1 MKYILMSLALAFL
14 ITGCASKNADRPGQ
28 GSYTEG
34 SNDRYNASRVTG
46 NLRSGSTLGR

>member
-14 ITGCASKNADRPGQ
+14 ITGCASNNAGSPGQ

-46 NLRSGSTLGR
+46 NLRAGGTLGR

>member
-14 ITGCASKNADRPGQ
+14 ITGCASKNAGSPGQ

-34 SNDRYNASRVTG
+34 SNDRNSTSRVSN
-46 NLRSGSTLGR
+46 NLRSPGAFGR